1 MPNLKI
7 IHLEYLELDK
17 GLLQGLCPPEG
28 SRGIAFP
35 KLQTIEFRHCHE
47 RDDPDGLGDPDFDF
61 ELELAAAVKSHPLEK
76 MVLGLIEFRKKVIST
91 PEDAAE
97 LEKRRNFIQWLQL
110 KVPFF
115 QFIDDEHLGDD
126 PERWNL
132 WEL

>member
-28 SRGIAFP
+28 SRGITFP
-35 KLQTIEFRHCHE
+35 KLQTIEFLHCHE
-47 RDDPDGLGDPDFDF
+47 PDDPDDPEDLDF
-61 ELELAAAVKSHPLEK
+61 EFRLKTVVNSHPLEK
-76 MVLGLIEFRKKVIST
+76 MVLGLTQYRRRYIST
-91 PEDAAE
+91 PQAAAE
-97 LEKRRNFIQWLQL
+97 SKRRELIRWFQL

-115 QFIDDEHLGDD
+115 QLINDEHLGVT
-126 PERWNL
+126 PEQWNL